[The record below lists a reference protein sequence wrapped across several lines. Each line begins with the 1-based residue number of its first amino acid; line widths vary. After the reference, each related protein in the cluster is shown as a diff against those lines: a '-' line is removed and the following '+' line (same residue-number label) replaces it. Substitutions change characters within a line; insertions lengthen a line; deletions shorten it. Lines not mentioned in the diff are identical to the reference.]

1 MMTMVFNTRS
11 GRNRSFIL
19 QPVIQAWPLTTV
31 ILWAKMH
38 PLTIVGRI
46 RLLQQFPLLEG
57 KGELETELSIKEWIM
72 DFI

>member
-1 MMTMVFNTRS
+1 
-11 GRNRSFIL
+11 
-19 QPVIQAWPLTTV
+19 
-31 ILWAKMH
+31 MH